1 MVKKNKILVG
11 LASVIA
17 MALFAV
23 GINTNSVMADGF
35 GLTVTPMN
43 QKIVINPGDTYE
55 GSFKISNPA
64 ASTEPTHYE
73 ISAEPFYLNGKN
85 DVVYEEE
92 GEMGKIV
99 DWVKFNVPTEGR
111 LEPNEVKEVMFT
123 ITVPKNAPAGG
134 QYLAITTKSENANS
148 KKDASE
154 NSGGNKAMIEEIKRV
169 AHLIYAE
176 ITGATV
182 KKGEIT
188 DANVPGFLFSGK
200 IKGSSSV
207 TNQGNVHGTATYKL
221 QVFPLFSNEEVYTN
235 EEDPTTLTI
244 LPNRTVYDELT
255 WDETPSFGIFNVVYS
270 VEFQGSTAE
279 VKKMVIVCPMWLL
292 FVIIFVVVALII
304 FIVIKVKKRGSR
316 KEAEA

>member
-1 MVKKNKILVG
+1 MKAK
-11 LASVIA
+11 A
-17 MALFAV
+17 
-23 GINTNSVMADGF
+23 
-35 GLTVTPMN
+35 
-43 QKIVINPGDTYE
+43 
-55 GSFKISNPA
+55 
-64 ASTEPTHYE
+64 
-73 ISAEPFYLNGKN
+73 
-85 DVVYEEE
+85 
-92 GEMGKIV
+92 
-99 DWVKFNVPTEGR
+99 
-111 LEPNEVKEVMFT
+111 

-134 QYLAITTKSENANS
+134 QYLSFLTTTEMDGKEENEEKNG
-148 KKDASE
+148 E
-154 NSGGNKAMIEEIKRV
+154 TNTMIDEIKRV
-169 AHLIYAE
+169 AHLVYAE
-176 ITGATV
+176 VAGATV
-182 KKGEIT
+182 KKGEIA

-292 FVIIFVVVALII
+292 FVVIFAVVALII